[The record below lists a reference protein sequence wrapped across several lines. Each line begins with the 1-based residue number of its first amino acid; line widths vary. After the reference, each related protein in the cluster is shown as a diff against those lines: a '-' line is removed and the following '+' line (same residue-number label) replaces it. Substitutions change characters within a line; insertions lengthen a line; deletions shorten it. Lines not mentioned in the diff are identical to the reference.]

1 MLHFQRWKLILVF
14 GIVVAGI
21 LFALPNLFPSATMAR
36 MPVWLPHK
44 QVNLGLDLQGGAHL
58 LYQLDEKEMVDDW
71 LNTVRGDVRET
82 LRSSHIGYT
91 DLAQD
96 VVARNVSVKIRDAAD
111 VDKAFAALKKIAQPV
126 GGTVFAGFS
135 GYDIDVARQGDDAV
149 TLTLTNVGM
158 THRMGSAI
166 QASIETIRRR
176 VDAFGTT
183 EPSIQREGRDRVLV
197 QVPGIQDVEHLKE
210 LIGTTGKL
218 EFKLVDPSANAAQI
232 AASKQIP
239 PGDELV
245 YGVRAPKGSPEGTA
259 PIPYVLKSQV
269 LVSGANLVD
278 AQPGFDSRSGEPVVT
293 FRFDAAGATRFGK
306 VTQENVGLPFA
317 IVLDNKVISAPV
329 IREPILGGTG
339 QISGNFTVQQAND
352 LAVLLRSGAL
362 PAKLT
367 VIEERTVGASLGAD
381 SIASGKK
388 AALLGLLMVVIFMF
402 AAYGL
407 FGLFANIALIVNIA
421 LIFGVLSLIGATLT
435 LPGIAGIVLT
445 IGIAVDAN
453 VLINER
459 IREEIRTG
467 KSPFASV
474 EAGYTR
480 ALATIIDSN
489 VTTLISTLVL
499 FWLGSGPVR
508 GFAVTLTI
516 GILTSMFTAVTVT
529 RMMVTYWLRWTRPQL
544 IPI

>member
-1 MLHFQRWKLILVF
+1 MLHFQRWKMILVF
-14 GIVVAGI
+14 GVVIAGI
-21 LFALPNLFPSATMAR
+21 LFALPNLFPAATMAR
-36 MPVWLPHK
+36 LPAWLPHK

-58 LYQLDEKEMVDDW
+58 LYQIDEKEMVQDW

-82 LRSSHIGYT
+82 LRRARIGYT
-91 DLAQD
+91 DLALN
-96 VVARNVSVKIRDAAD
+96 VANRSVSVKIRDAAD
-111 VDKAFAALKKIAQPV
+111 EDKAYDELRKLAQPI
-126 GGTVFAGFS
+126 GGNVFSGFS
-135 GYDIDVARQGDDAV
+135 GYDMDVAKDGTDGV
-149 TLTLTNVGM
+149 SLTITDVGM
-158 THRMGSAI
+158 THRMGNAI

-197 QVPGIQDVEHLKE
+197 QVPGIQDVQRLKE
-210 LIGTTGKL
+210 LIGKTGKL
-218 EFKLVDPSANAAQI
+218 EFKLVDPSVNAVQVAET
-232 AASKQIP
+232 KQVP
-239 PGDELV
+239 VGDELV
-245 YGVRAPKGSPEGTA
+245 FGNPPSGAPPGSPQ
-259 PIPYVLKSQV
+259 IPYVLKSQV
-269 LVSGANLVD
+269 LVSGQNLVD
-278 AQPGFDSRSGEPVVT
+278 AQAAFDQRTGEPVVT
-293 FRFDAAGATRFGK
+293 FRFDAAGAKRFAL

-317 IVLDNKVISAPV
+317 IVLDDKVISAPV

-339 QISGNFTVQQAND
+339 QISGSFSVQEAND

-388 AALLGLLMVVIFMF
+388 AALMGLALVMIFML
-402 AAYGL
+402 AGYGL
-407 FGLFANIALIVNIA
+407 FGLFADFALLINIV
-421 LIFGVLSLIGATLT
+421 LIFAVLSLLGATLT

-459 IREEIRTG
+459 IREEIRAG
-467 KSPFASV
+467 KSPYAAV
-474 EAGYTR
+474 DAGYSR
-480 ALATIIDSN
+480 ALVTIIDSN
-489 VTTLISTLVL
+489 VTTLIAVLVL

-508 GFAVTLTI
+508 GFAVTLTV
-516 GILTSMFTAVTVT
+516 GILASMFTAVTVT
-529 RMMVTYWLRWTRPQL
+529 RLMVSYWLRWTRPQL